1 MKWLGDHITDNR
13 YVVGTFLVLAVVNA
27 FAMAGGYYR

>member
-1 MKWLGDHITDNR
+1 MKWFAAHITDNR
-13 YVVGTFLVLAVVNA
+13 WEVGTFLVLAVVNA

>member
-1 MKWLGDHITDNR
+1 MKWLGERITDNR
-13 YVVGTFLVLAVVNA
+13 YVVGAFLALAVVNA

>member
-1 MKWLGDHITDNR
+1 MKWLAAHITDNR
-13 YVVGTFLVLAVVNA
+13 WVIGTFLTLSVVNA

>member
-1 MKWLGDHITDNR
+1 MKWLAAHITDNR
-13 YVVGTFLVLAVVNA
+13 YVVGAFLTLAVVNA